1 MLKRFLPSE
10 MLLALNQDNTVLN
23 RFKHIFE
30 DQRILKELKNN
41 QKLLDFFFSILTKI
55 VEKTN
60 KQQQV
65 IFL

>member
-1 MLKRFLPSE
+1 MLKMFLPSE
-10 MLLALNQDNTVLN
+10 VLLALNQDNTVLN

-41 QKLLDFFFSILTKI
+41 QKLLDFFSILTKI

>member
-10 MLLALNQDNTVLN
+10 VLLALNQDNTVLN

-30 DQRILKELKNN
+30 DQRILQELKNN
-41 QKLLDFFFSILTKI
+41 QKLLDFFSILTKI

>member
-10 MLLALNQDNTVLN
+10 VLLALNQDNTVLN

-41 QKLLDFFFSILTKI
+41 QKLLDFFSILTKI

>member
-10 MLLALNQDNTVLN
+10 VLLALNQDNTVLN

-41 QKLLDFFFSILTKI
+41 QKLLDFFFHFIENS
-55 VEKTN
+55 
-60 KQQQV
+60 
-65 IFL
+65 

>member
-10 MLLALNQDNTVLN
+10 VLLALNQDNNVLN

-41 QKLLDFFFSILTKI
+41 QKLLDFFSILTKI

>member
-10 MLLALNQDNTVLN
+10 VLLALNQDTTVLN

-30 DQRILKELKNN
+30 DQRILQELKNN
-41 QKLLDFFFSILTKI
+41 QKLLDFFSILTKI

>member
-10 MLLALNQDNTVLN
+10 VLLALNQDTTVLN
-23 RFKHIFE
+23 RFKHTFE

-41 QKLLDFFFSILTKI
+41 QKLLDFFSILTKI